1 MWHLTIFYR
10 SIRIPMEGKMKD
22 LVKMSAVFMV
32 ALFVTFGPQHA
43 LGAEKYPEKPGLIV
57 CHTTVGG
64 GADLFA
70 RILAASVNM
79 NNLLSQTMV
88 VENKP
93 GGSGGIAYAY
103 VAGKKK
109 DPHYLLT
116 TVTSFLT
123 TPLMGLT
130 PITYKDFTP
139 ISCLI
144 SEGLLVMTGADSKY
158 QSIKEIVAYAKT
170 HPKAITVG
178 GTQLGAMDSI
188 LTSMFAKTAGIEL
201 NYIVFNGPSEVN
213 ASILGGHIDLCIGNP
228 SEVIELYKAG
238 KVKILGVFADER
250 MAEIPE
256 IPTMKEQGVNIST
269 RNFRGITAPANIPE
283 DARKVLEEALFKAV
297 KTDMFKK
304 YLKDNIISE
313 RYMNGPDFGKFLEEQ
328 NDRFAAILKD
338 MNLYKKK

>member
-1 MWHLTIFYR
+1 
-10 SIRIPMEGKMKD
+10 MKD
-22 LVKMSAVFMV
+22 LVKLSAVFMV
-32 ALFVTFGPQHA
+32 ALFVTFGTQHA
-43 LGAEKYPEKPGLIV
+43 LGAGKYPEKPITIV
-57 CHTTVGG
+57 CHTSPGG

-70 RILAASVNM
+70 RMLATAVNQ
-79 NNLLSQTMV
+79 NNLLPQTMV

-109 DPHYLLT
+109 DPYYLLT

-123 TPLMGLT
+123 TPLMGRT
-130 PITYKDFTP
+130 SVTYKDFTP

-144 SEGLLVMTGADSKY
+144 SEGLLVMTGSGSKY

-170 HPKAITVG
+170 HPKTVTVG

-188 LTSMFAKTAGIEL
+188 LTSMWGKAAGIEL
-201 NYIVFNGPSEVN
+201 NYVVFNGPSEVN
-213 ASILGGHIDLCIGNP
+213 AAILGGHIDLCIGNP

-250 MAEIPE
+250 MVEIPE

-269 RNFRGITAPANIPE
+269 RNFRGITAPADIPE
-283 DARKVLEEALFKAV
+283 DARQVLEEALSKSL
-297 KTDMFKK
+297 KTDLFKK
-304 YLKDNIISE
+304 YLKDNIIAE
-313 RYMNGPDFGKFLEEQ
+313 RYMNGRDFGKFLDEQ